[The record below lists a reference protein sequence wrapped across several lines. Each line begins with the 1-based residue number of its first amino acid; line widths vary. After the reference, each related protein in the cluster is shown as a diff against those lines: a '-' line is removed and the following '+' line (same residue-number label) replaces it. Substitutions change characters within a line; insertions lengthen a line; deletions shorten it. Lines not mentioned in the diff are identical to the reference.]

1 MCLIWVPE
9 DYTPKA
15 SSNAI
20 SSFRKTFRI
29 LSRLKMVPCLHGKPV
44 TGVGRMVQVKNI
56 VMHSEKK
63 AKSLISPGAYDPV
76 PFGSPFGNK
85 SVCTI

>member
-1 MCLIWVPE
+1 
-9 DYTPKA
+9 
-15 SSNAI
+15 
-20 SSFRKTFRI
+20 
-29 LSRLKMVPCLHGKPV
+29 MVPCLHGKPV